1 VIQNIIC
8 DSLKY
13 ISFLIIFSNVWV
25 HYFSLLFFFLYIYIY
40 HCNLVIVLT
49 SVDTSNQNQTL
60 ILCHVPSMVHSG
72 IRNYDGIKV
81 LLMEALT
88 ATRAGIRSSIG
99 VSYKICIIYH
109 FQVLSAF
116 RISRGSLGP
125 GLSHSRI

>member
-1 VIQNIIC
+1 MCWLIN
-8 DSLKY
+8 
-13 ISFLIIFSNVWV
+13 FLYCFS
-25 HYFSLLFFFLYIYIY
+25 YIYIY
-40 HCNLVIVLT
+40 IHTHTHTHTLKKKTPRYSHCNLAIVLT
-49 SVDTSNQNQTL
+49 SVDSSNQNQTL